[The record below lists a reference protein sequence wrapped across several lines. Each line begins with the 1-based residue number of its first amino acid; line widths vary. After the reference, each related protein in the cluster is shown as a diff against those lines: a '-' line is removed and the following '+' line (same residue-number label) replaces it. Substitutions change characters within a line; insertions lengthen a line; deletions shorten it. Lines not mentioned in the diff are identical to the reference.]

1 MDLLNQEK
9 TYAILLMAGSGTRLS
24 SSEKKQYLISKRKKE
39 PFFLSSLRK
48 LEETNLFEEIILV
61 VPKGDIKKTKSFL
74 PKDKNY
80 RIIEGGATREESA
93 FLGLEEIKKIISSC
107 LSFVLIHDAD
117 RPYISKELIANL
129 INEAKQ
135 YGNAIPVTKSVDSLI
150 YSSNEDMKYLARD
163 NIFRVQ
169 TPQAFSFLK
178 IYEVMQEKK
187 NDLASYKDE
196 GAILLDFYKTP
207 LHLIPGEEINSKI
220 TTIEDFKRWEKSN
233 D

>member
-1 MDLLNQEK
+1 MDLTNQGK
-9 TYAILLMAGSGTRLS
+9 NYAILLMAGSGLRLN

-48 LEETNLFEEIILV
+48 LEATNLFEEIILV

-74 PKDKNY
+74 PLDKNY
-80 RIIEGGATREESA
+80 RIIEGGPTREESA

-107 LSFVLIHDAD
+107 FSFVLIHDAD

-178 IYEVMQEKK
+178 IYEAMREKK
-187 NDLASYKDE
+187 NDLASYTDE
-196 GAILLDFYKTP
+196 GSILLDFYKTP